1 LRRELPPGIIGSW
14 CLQTVIT
21 WGRPS
26 EYGLKAG
33 FKPDFEVEGLG
44 FGLYDSFGRNPPMH
58 IPVTQDVAFR
68 HGGGTNVHMGI
79 GGQYSNVRYNRRIS
93 LGERI
98 GFEIKRA
105 VKMKALDLL
114 VT

>member
-1 LRRELPPGIIGSW
+1 
-14 CLQTVIT
+14 
-21 WGRPS
+21 
-26 EYGLKAG
+26 
-33 FKPDFEVEGLG
+33 
-44 FGLYDSFGRNPPMH
+44 
-58 IPVTQDVAFR
+58 
-68 HGGGTNVHMGI
+68 MGI

-98 GFEIKRA
+98 GLEIKRA